1 MKNAFRKLWAWLRCE
16 DGRMPKETGIPL
28 SRAFKYSKLTLEHPT
43 CGQIGDGDMVQI
55 SHRLAEGKYKTCYV
69 TVKQLR
75 KAMARLNAR
84 AGGKNGHRR

>member
-1 MKNAFRKLWAWLRCE
+1 MKNTFKKLWAWLRCE
-16 DGRMPKETGIPL
+16 GEYAPKETGIPL
-28 SRAFKYSKLTLEHPT
+28 SKAFKYSELILEYPLH
-43 CGQIGDGDMVQI
+43 GQIGDGDIVQI